1 MALLVFAR
9 PIPRACRHV
18 ERSTVGP
25 ELLLVSFVVAAL
37 GALSASRQPRDL
49 LATWRRGQLAFAAA
63 QYEEAEACFRA
74 TLALAEQR
82 FGPDHWR
89 TALHCNALAQAL
101 LAQKRLDDAAPHVDR
116 AMGILERWSPL
127 PHTELATVM
136 AGAAAFESAR
146 GRHARAVSLL
156 ERARR
161 SAKGD
166 AVVRAGIERTLAQLE
181 GGIGHEAEAA
191 DALAR
196 IPFERLEARDA
207 RALAGFGIARLRD
220 GDAERAVRC
229 LTAAHGLVERE
240 SAGEFAEAF
249 YLGLLGEALAR
260 AGRDEDARRAL
271 EQAVIDYDAIVGEA
285 HPATAVLLVELAE
298 VRLRLGDAAGA
309 RAACERVLGMRV
321 SVADCVAD
329 PYRVSAVSGDPLE
342 RERDRARAL
351 LARARTHA

>member
-1 MALLVFAR
+1 
-9 PIPRACRHV
+9 
-18 ERSTVGP
+18 VGP
-25 ELLLVSFVVAAL
+25 ELLFVSIVVAAL
-37 GALSASRQPRDL
+37 GALSASRQHSRDIL
-49 LATWRRGQLAFAAA
+49 MTWRRGQLAFASAK
-63 QYEEAEACFRA
+63 YGEAEACFRA

-89 TALHCNALAQAL
+89 TALHCNALAQSL
-101 LAQKRLDDAAPHVDR
+101 LAQKRVDDAAPHVDR

-166 AVVRAGIERTLAQLE
+166 PAVRAAIERTLAQLQ

-196 IPFERLEARDA
+196 IPLERLQTRDA
-207 RALAGFGIARLRD
+207 RALATFGIGRLRD
-220 GDAERAVRC
+220 GDVERAVRC
-229 LTAAHGLVERE
+229 LTAAHAVVERE

-271 EQAVIDYDAIVGEA
+271 EQALIDYDAIVGDK
-285 HPATAVLLVELAE
+285 HPATAGLLVELAE

-309 RAACERVLGMRV
+309 RVACKRVLGMRV
-321 SVADCVAD
+321 TVADSRAD
-329 PYRVSAVSGDPLE
+329 PYRVSAASSDPLE
-342 RERDRARAL
+342 RERDRARSL
-351 LARARTHA
+351 LARAR